1 MTADRKIRGIT
12 AWLLA
17 GAVLALTAAF
27 LVSPRQTFSEN
38 ENRWLAEFPAFD
50 RESLFSG
57 QYMTDIGTYLSDH
70 FPFRDFFMG
79 LKTQTELAE
88 GCREIEG
95 VYIADDGY
103 LIERYEKPVNTEK
116 IGGEGK
122 RPESAP
128 DAGSDGFVHP
138 LGSASGSRAGI

>member
-70 FPFRDFFMG
+70 FPFRV
-79 LKTQTELAE
+79 LRRRRNWRRAAARS
-88 GCREIEG
+88 RESI
-95 VYIADDGY
+95 
-103 LIERYEKPVNTEK
+103 
-116 IGGEGK
+116 
-122 RPESAP
+122 
-128 DAGSDGFVHP
+128 
-138 LGSASGSRAGI
+138 SRTTGI